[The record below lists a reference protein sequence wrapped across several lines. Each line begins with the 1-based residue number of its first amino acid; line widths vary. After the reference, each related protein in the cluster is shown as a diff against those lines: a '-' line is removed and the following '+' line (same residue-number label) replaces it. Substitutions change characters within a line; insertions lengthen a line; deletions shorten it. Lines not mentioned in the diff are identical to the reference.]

1 MQYNT
6 SFHIYKLTTKL
17 RTKKGNSSKITFS
30 EIISFI
36 SLEQISSDEVGQI
49 IIFVGD

>member
-6 SFHIYKLTTKL
+6 SFHIYKLTIKL